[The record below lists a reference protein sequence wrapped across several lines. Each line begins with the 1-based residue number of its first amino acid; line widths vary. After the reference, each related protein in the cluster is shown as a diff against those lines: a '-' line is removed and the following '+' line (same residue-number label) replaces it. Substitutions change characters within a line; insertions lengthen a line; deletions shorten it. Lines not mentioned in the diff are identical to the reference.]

1 MDLLAYWRWDNY
13 VADLDEGAGFHFNSN
28 QPRLHQCIEEGDSL
42 WLVTG
47 KPTAGGRFYPLV
59 ARLVVIAK
67 TINVPGY
74 KYGRF
79 RLWGDRRNSRYFS
92 AAEPD
97 ASPVLRRLAFEPRGP
112 MGSANVGQSLQ
123 TVRALTVADTQL
135 LSAWSIGLADE
146 PRARSVADEPALE
159 AAYAAGG
166 GALRKLLDAHHRGPS
181 PMRRAGLEHALPRNR
196 ELATALRDRYA
207 GRCQLC
213 AYDPKTLYGT
223 GACEAHHIV
232 YLSHG
237 GEDALENLLLVCP
250 NHHTAIHATQAVF
263 DYRDLQYVFP
273 RGRREPLVLNTHLA
287 AA

>member
-13 VADLDEGAGFHFNSN
+13 VVDLDEGAGFHFNSN
-28 QPRLHQCIEEGDSL
+28 QPRLHQRIAEGDSL

-47 KPTAGGRFYPLV
+47 RPTPRGRAYPLV
-59 ARLVVIAK
+59 ARLVVAAK
-67 TINVPGY
+67 TINAPGY

-79 RLWGDRRNSRYFS
+79 RLWGDVSNSRYFS
-92 AAEPD
+92 ADGPD
-97 ASPVLRRLAFEPRGP
+97 ASDLLRRLTFEPRGP

-123 TVRALTVADTQL
+123 TLRALTVADTQW
-135 LSAWSIGLADE
+135 LSAWAARLADE
-146 PRARSVADEPALE
+146 PRARTVADEPSLE
-159 AAYAAGG
+159 AAYAAGRD
-166 GALRKLLDAHHRGPS
+166 ALREVLASYHGGPS
-181 PMRRAGLEHALPRNR
+181 PTRRAGLEHALPRNR
-196 ELATALRDRYA
+196 ELTAELRRRYA

-213 AYDPKTLYGT
+213 AYDPKTLYGA

-232 YLSHG
+232 YLSRG

-250 NHHTAIHATQAVF
+250 NHHTAIHSTDAVF